1 MILIT
6 HLKLNGQKKQRKKL
20 FVAFAPWV
28 KAWAHKP
35 EVSGSIP
42 LPATKPRT
50 KIPKSFF
57 ICPYFY
63 NKSNK

>member
-6 HLKLNGQKKQRKKL
+6 HLKLNGQKNKGKNYLWRSL
-20 FVAFAPWV
+20 HGSRRET
-28 KAWAHKP
+28 HKP

-57 ICPYFY
+57 I
-63 NKSNK
+63 